1 MLLWMTVA
9 LSWMTVGL
17 ACRCLQPTDEGYCK
31 NDIVFRGIAVA
42 EYQEETEEPYPR
54 EIRIYTVMSRKSSGQ
69 TAVWLELTTFNVT
82 TARSSAT
89 CGAYFELNTPYVIV
103 ANEENGQVSTNSC
116 AGNTEWK
123 SLDTTQK
130 RFFRR
135 RLRKLCA

>member
-54 EIRIYTVMSRKSSGQ
+54 EIRIYTVMSRKSSGLNNVPTETGSETKRSKQ
-69 TAVWLELTTFNVT
+69 KETTKNAVRPGDVERAKNK
-82 TARSSAT
+82 
-89 CGAYFELNTPYVIV
+89 I
-103 ANEENGQVSTNSC
+103 
-116 AGNTEWK
+116 
-123 SLDTTQK
+123 
-130 RFFRR
+130 
-135 RLRKLCA
+135 LRVR